1 MPFGSSQW
9 MYASGGF
16 YNNVATQSLRFDDG
30 SSAYLTRTPSSAGNR
45 KTWTWSGWAKLGN
58 PAVAYTLF
66 SAGADGSNRTEIDW
80 RSDSRLQIFTNT
92 SGVLVGSIVWN
103 PNKYRDPSAWYH
115 LVFISDTT
123 NATNTD
129 RFRLYVN
136 GSRVTGISGT
146 SGENTFPSQN
156 ADTHINNTVAHS
168 VGRLQHAANSYFDGY
183 LTEVNFI
190 DGQALDPS
198 YFGEFK
204 NGVWIPKAYTGS
216 YGTNGFRLQFNQT
229 GTGTA
234 SSSTIGAD
242 TSGVNPP
249 NHFDSSAWYHVLIAF
264 DTTQASSANRV
275 KFYVNGTQ
283 HSLDNTLV
291 SQNTDYNIN
300 NTTLQRIGVTT
311 VSGST
316 TYLDGYLS
324 EVNFIDGLSFF
335 SDTSGTPN
343 TSFNINSFGE
353 TKNGVWI
360 AKKYTGSYGT
370 NGFRLQFNQ
379 TGVGTASALTI
390 GADTSGNTHHFTSSG
405 IVASDCAMPDSP
417 ENNFA
422 TIDPLSSGAGVF
434 SEGNLK
440 YVSTADTGNT
450 TFGIS
455 SGKVYAEVYV
465 SSVSNSFI
473 GVLDISNGLSPT
485 RGGSFAS
492 HGAIAYKQDGN
503 QYSLPVG
510 GSSATASY
518 GASYTNGDIIGIAL
532 NVDDDTITFYKNGS
546 SQSATTNGV
555 SHISSNGVYGFLLYA
570 SGTNFICNF
579 GQDSSFAG
587 NKTAQGNTDGNGI
600 GDFYYAP
607 PSGYLALCTSNLPE
621 PTIGPNSGT
630 NKQADDYFNTV
641 LYNGNGGTQS
651 ITDVGFQSDWVWIKN
666 RNGTGIH
673 GLFDSSR
680 GATKYLSSNSLDDE
694 ATASGVTSF
703 DSKGFSLGSAFNQ
716 SSLTFVAW
724 NWKANGDT
732 TSTNDDGSIQSTVQA
747 NTDAGFSIVQYVAT
761 GSNATVG
768 HGLSVEPDT
777 VWIKNRDTDNR
788 HWMSYWKP
796 LGNTDRMIFNTG
808 ATASTSTSFNNT
820 SPTSTVFSIGTSAH
834 VNDASDNYIAY
845 CFHSV
850 EGYSKIGSYTGNGST
865 NGTFVYT
872 GFEISFL
879 MVKRAVGGTG
889 DYSSWAM
896 YDNKRKTINS
906 DVGTDSNPLFANRSS
921 QEGIRGNGSLS
932 ISGTRTAIDFLSNGF
947 KLRDVANEIGVSG
960 NTYIYM
966 AFAKNPFK
974 YANAK

>member
-1 MPFGSSQW
+1 MFSSENWFGAE
-9 MYASGGF
+9 ASF
-16 YNNVATQSLRFDDG
+16 YNGVATQSLRLNDDD
-30 SSAYLTRTPSSAGNR
+30 SAYLYRTPSSASNR
-45 KTWTWSGWAKLGN
+45 KTYTFSCWYKRANLSGVNQVFL
-58 PAVAYTLF
+58 
-66 SAGADGSNRTEIDW
+66 SAGGGGSDFTMFYIDAGSNRLSWYDYDGSTDYGQN
-80 RSDSRLQIFTNT
+80 L
-92 SGVLVGSIVWN
+92 SIVL
-103 PNKYRDPSAWYH
+103 RDTSAWYH
-115 LVFISDTT
+115 LVF
-123 NATNTD
+123 A
-129 RFRLYVN
+129 V
-136 GSRVTGISGT
+136 
-146 SGENTFPSQN
+146 
-156 ADTHINNTVAHS
+156 
-168 VGRLQHAANSYFDGY
+168 
-183 LTEVNFI
+183 
-190 DGQALDPS
+190 
-198 YFGEFK
+198 
-204 NGVWIPKAYTGS
+204 
-216 YGTNGFRLQFNQT
+216 
-229 GTGTA
+229 
-234 SSSTIGAD
+234 
-242 TSGVNPP
+242 
-249 NHFDSSAWYHVLIAF
+249 
-264 DTTQASSANRV
+264 DTTQATDTNRV
-275 KFYVNGTQ
+275 KIYVNGTLQ
-283 HSLDNTLV
+283 TSV
-291 SQNTDYNIN
+291 GADYGLFPQDMDTSIN
-300 NTTLQRIGVTT
+300 NNQQHNIAKYRGANYYI
-311 VSGST
+311 
-316 TYLDGYLS
+316 DGYMA
-324 EVNFIDGLSFF
+324 EVNFVDGTQLAP
-335 SDTSGTPN
+335 T
-343 TSFNINSFGE
+343 SFGE

-360 AKKYTGSYGT
+360 PKAYTGSYGT

-473 GVLDISNGLSPT
+473 GVLDIRNLSPT
-485 RGGSFAS
+485 RGGNFTS
-492 HGAIAYKQDGN
+492 HGAIAYKQNGD